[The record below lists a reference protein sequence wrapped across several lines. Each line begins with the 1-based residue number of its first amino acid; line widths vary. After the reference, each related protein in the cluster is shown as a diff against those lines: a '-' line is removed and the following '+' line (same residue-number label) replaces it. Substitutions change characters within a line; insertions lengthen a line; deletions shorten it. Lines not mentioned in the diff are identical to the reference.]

1 MAEINRHIQ
10 HVKSK
15 VVENG
20 KPKLPTESQLLDG
33 EIAVNYA
40 KDYETLSI
48 KNESGDIVTFS
59 SDNVF
64 VEKYIEPNER
74 VIAEALNDLNSR
86 VGSIST
92 DLDGKVDK
100 VEGKGLSTEDYTTAE
115 KTKLSGI
122 EAEANKTVVDT
133 ALSETSENPVQ
144 NKAIYAVIK
153 DNEEIVAE
161 ALNDLN
167 SRVDGLNNVEASE
180 MNGNIKINDDETTV
194 YELPTATSSVLGGVM
209 VDAALNEQSNNV
221 VANSAITKAIVDNEH
236 VISEALNDL
245 EEKIDTHTADTEIHV
260 TSADKTKL
268 ANIEEG
274 ATKIEVVTGNG
285 LTFNDSTKEL
295 SLVVD
300 TALSSASTNVVSNKA
315 IYDVIKE
322 NEEITA
328 NALNDLDSRLAT
340 VSGDVEDNEEITAN
354 ALNDLNSRVDTVSG
368 SLETHT
374 ADTSVHLTSAEKTK
388 LGDITK
394 VEASTTN
401 GYIKIDGTNTKVY
414 ELPTAT
420 SSVLGGV
427 MVDATLSE
435 TSENPVQNKAVT
447 AVILENERVISEA
460 LTDLNDRIDT
470 HTADTQLHFTT
481 EEKTKLAN
489 IESGATKVT
498 VDQALTSAST
508 NAISSKAVFDVIKD
522 NEEIIANALTD
533 LDSRLATVSGD
544 VIDNEQTTAT
554 ALTDLDSRADALETT
569 VNNLS
574 YLEEVTYSGLVSLKA
589 NSGLTKGM
597 LYRITDYVTTTTQSL
612 TQSANHPFDVIV
624 LATSE
629 SSLNENAWAIQHD
642 GDTYFSTSNLNAWE
656 IKYCLEN
663 DTNRFAW
670 ADTTNGK
677 GVIFYMKDEY
687 NNECPYDFKNIM
699 FNRSNT
705 TIGDYTLNGNYYTF
719 SFSGQTI
726 QDASI
731 VCQTIGDGGYSG
743 AERVIGL
750 HDNSV
755 GITTALDMLIDNP
768 NVGNRLMFA
777 LGRNIFVSVNTT
789 SGQVFYGLYGNRL
802 GCGCHDNVLLEIG
815 TEATVNN
822 ILGNGCYGNLFDRNC
837 QNNILDTY
845 CYNNNFI
852 YGSSNISLGVN
863 CITNTFNG
871 NTNVTLGNNCS
882 SISLASG
889 CENITIGNSCSNI
902 TVSKNASKNI
912 IVENGNSNITI
923 NTSESTLKN
932 ITILQGCSNKTIA
945 HSGTVPT
952 TYRLSGSTMTEI

>member
-167 SRVDGLNNVEASE
+167 SRVGGLNNVEASE
-180 MNGNIKINDDETTV
+180 TNGNIKINDVETTV

-221 VANSAITKAIVDNEH
+221 VANSAITKAIVDNER

-268 ANIEEG
+268 ASIEEG
-274 ATKIEVVTGNG
+274 ATKIEVITGNG
-285 LTFNDSTKEL
+285 LTFNDSTKGL

-300 TALSSASTNVVSNKA
+300 IALSSASTNVVSNKA

-328 NALNDLDSRLAT
+328 NALN
-340 VSGDVEDNEEITAN
+340 
-354 ALNDLNSRVDTVSG
+354 
-368 SLETHT
+368 
-374 ADTSVHLTSAEKTK
+374 
-388 LGDITK
+388 
-394 VEASTTN
+394 
-401 GYIKIDGTNTKVY
+401 
-414 ELPTAT
+414 
-420 SSVLGGV
+420 
-427 MVDATLSE
+427 
-435 TSENPVQNKAVT
+435 
-447 AVILENERVISEA
+447 
-460 LTDLNDRIDT
+460 
-470 HTADTQLHFTT
+470 
-481 EEKTKLAN
+481 
-489 IESGATKVT
+489 
-498 VDQALTSAST
+498 
-508 NAISSKAVFDVIKD
+508 
-522 NEEIIANALTD
+522 D

-663 DTNRFAW
+663 DANRFAW

-699 FNRSNT
+699 FNYSNVT
-705 TIGDYTLNGNYYTF
+705 VGDLALNGNYYTF

-731 VCQTIGDGGYSG
+731 VCQTIDGGDNK
-743 AERVIGL
+743 VIGV
-750 HDNSV
+750 HDNSI
-755 GITTALDMLIDNP
+755 GLSTTYDVDISS
-768 NVGNRLMFA
+768 NRLMFA
-777 LGRNIFVSVNTT
+777 LGKNAFVAADLYQGN
-789 SGQVFYGLYGNRL
+789 VFYGICGNKL
-802 GCGCHDNVLLEIG
+802 GCGCHDNIFGEASINNFIG
-815 TEATVNN
+815 N
-822 ILGNGCYGNLFDRNC
+822 YSFGNLFGNKC
-837 QNNILDTY
+837 QYNTLGAS
-845 CYNNNFI
+845 CYNNNFGSDSSNNTLGTNCI
-852 YGSSNISLGVN
+852 LNTFNGSSNI
-863 CITNTFNG
+863 TFG
-871 NTNVTLGNNCS
+871 NQCS
-882 SISLASG
+882 SINLSGG
-889 CENITIGNSCSNI
+889 CENITIGNSCR
-902 TVSKNASKNI
+902 TVTFGKSGSRNI

-923 NTSESTLKN
+923 NANESTLKN
-932 ITILQGCSNKTIA
+932 ITILQGCSNKTIT